1 MYLCDMHSREKK
13 QPPFFFS
20 FPSNIPEPDEGE
32 LLVETKGTKEEALKP
47 FCCSCVRAPDVTRTE
62 SASCEDRGTPEAD
75 SNTKLIPTLLEDG
88 EGGGVGEGDL
98 I

>member
-1 MYLCDMHSREKK
+1 M
-13 QPPFFFS
+13 
-20 FPSNIPEPDEGE
+20 
-32 LLVETKGTKEEALKP
+32 
-47 FCCSCVRAPDVTRTE
+47 TRTE